1 MRSWSHPQP
10 HLLENHAR
18 RHRDGGS
25 RQLVLARRLALMG
38 AFFVYSATVEEH
50 TMERLF
56 PDAYPAYKSSTK
68 KLIPFIF

>member
-1 MRSWSHPQP
+1 
-10 HLLENHAR
+10 
-18 RHRDGGS
+18 
-25 RQLVLARRLALMG
+25 MG

-56 PDAYPAYKSSTK
+56 PDAYPTYKRSTK